1 MEESPLARNWFTAST
16 EKSTE
21 KPMRVRKDFKAT
33 SQASSC
39 GTSAISSTSFS
50 PASVS
55 WEGGVLLLV
64 LVLFHVRVQRLEGLC
79 LPISASCGGDSS
91 LISAS
96 RGSASSCAVGSMPSP
111 SPPPPPGPLA
121 SVPGSVPRAW
131 NRKRQAVKGQFV
143 RLVSLCD
150 KNCFRIRI
158 QDIIGLLLS
167 DPSYSRSLAFTRI
180 QASFA
185 ADTS

>member
-1 MEESPLARNWFTAST
+1 MH
-16 EKSTE
+16 
-21 KPMRVRKDFKAT
+21 VRKDFKAT

-39 GTSAISSTSFS
+39 GTSSATSSTSFS
-50 PASVS
+50 PASAS
-55 WEGGVLLLV
+55 WEGGVLL

-79 LPISASCGGDSS
+79 LPLVPRGSS
-91 LISAS
+91 PISAS
-96 RGSASSCAVGSMPSP
+96 RGSASCAVGSMLSP